1 VSPNIALFPLVY
13 PTACKME
20 LMRKHVAP
28 VLKKIVNVN
37 LLERK
42 RPNTP
47 ARTIEG
53 TCITPRRAKFKNRSP
68 GNKSEDDKLIVQ
80 NVALTVI
87 QIKTKHRRRFHNSLQ
102 CQELLTTMDVSANSG
117 ALTSTA
123 GGGENLV
130 FGLGSDRGTVEVVLL
145 KNKEFSL

>member
-1 VSPNIALFPLVY
+1 MALFSLVY

-20 LMRKHVAP
+20 LMRKHVAA
-28 VLKKIVNVN
+28 VVKKIVNVN

-47 ARTIEG
+47 ARTIDG

-87 QIKTKHRRRFHNSLQ
+87 QRKTKHRRRFHNSLLR
-102 CQELLTTMDVSANSG
+102 QEVLTTMDASADSG

-123 GGGENLV
+123 AGAENLV
-130 FGLGSDRGTVEVVLL
+130 FGVGSDSGTVEVVLL